1 MSEARLRAVTAW
13 LNEQVRLNPALR
25 TPPIDAA
32 SRSLLSAVQARFYPD
47 VLIWSA
53 EMDPVERIIAYVL
66 AHGERQLAPAAPA
79 DPMFTD

>member
-32 SRSLLSAVQARFYPD
+32 YRSLLSVGAGTLLPD
-47 VLIWSA
+47 LLIWSA

-66 AHGERQLAPAAPA
+66 AHGERPLPAAPA